1 MGNGKDIVQDT
12 IDYKKR
18 RVCLKNI
25 SVYSL
30 LNMISYLSSLQEN
43 NHISEMDSILQ

>member
-12 IDYKKR
+12 TDYKKR
-18 RVCLKNI
+18 RVCLKNCF
-25 SVYSL
+25 SL